1 MRRVTVVDEHVEQRG
16 EFARI
21 VNPLAQPNGRPIHCV
36 FRNGSESKWSVGLRR
51 VVQLNIPYVIN
62 GSSATCRGQ
71 DSILERPPPWPNRT
85 ASRLFGTKIK
95 QFYSRPRRQRCQF
108 DPDRAFPCPI
118 RTWQS
123 PNENR
128 TPGQMSAV
136 RPLPPAASRPPAG
149 LSRKR

>member
-51 VVQLNIPYVIN
+51 VVQLNIPSVIN

-71 DSILERPPPWPNRT
+71 DSILERPPPWPN
-85 ASRLFGTKIK
+85 
-95 QFYSRPRRQRCQF
+95 
-108 DPDRAFPCPI
+108 